1 MSNIGK
7 DVEELEYSYMAG
19 KNLKWQNHFEEKT
32 NIHILYHL
40 VILLLGIYAR
50 EMKTYVQY
58 RYLYMDIQNRFEIVN
73 NWKPKFSSRG
83 ERINYSMSLQWC
95 TT

>member
-7 DVEELEYSYMAG
+7 DVEELEYSYMSG

-40 VILLLGIYAR
+40 VILLLGIICKR
-50 EMKTYVQY
+50 NENICP
-58 RYLYMDIQNRFEIVN
+58 IQRFVYE
-73 NWKPKFSSRG
+73 
-83 ERINYSMSLQWC
+83 YSKQI
-95 TT
+95 